1 MTHRIVKFL
10 HSPLAIA
17 AFLAAGIV
25 VGLYAPDVAKLL
37 APLSKLYI
45 DLLKMVILP
54 LIVSSIIFS
63 LRSIIRDPH
72 AATYLGKAVAT
83 MLAVSAIAVVV
94 GLVLSLTL
102 RPGEIKDAQT
112 RAAFGQVVSKD
123 SVGTEL
129 EMNLRA
135 SASAA
140 AETSLFETIVSV
152 VPSNIFQALA
162 SGDTI
167 KVLVFA
173 LLFGFAIGRVPV
185 SVSDSLAHSLD
196 TVYRACIILT
206 RWFSLLLP
214 FATFAMLAEQTATV
228 GPKTLLL
235 MIDFLITFG
244 LAAVVLGAI
253 SIMAVS
259 FRTRRSPWAVLRA
272 HQDVLFM
279 AIATRSS
286 VACIP
291 AMIDT
296 LTARFG
302 FRRDVVELLV
312 PLQTAIMRAGPVVLF
327 VVGPLFIAQ
336 LYGKTLTISDLV
348 TVAALAVVLG
358 VATAGMTG
366 ITVVMQMGVVCGY
379 LSLPFE
385 AAFVLFASIDA
396 VTDTFRTLTL
406 VITISGA
413 IAAIAP
419 FDPESEIV
427 PVEDVLPA
435 DSVAPR
441 AAE

>member
-1 MTHRIVKFL
+1 MTSRTVRFL
-10 HSPLAIA
+10 HSPLAIV
-17 AFLAAGIV
+17 AFIAAGIV
-25 VGLYAPDVAKLL
+25 VGLYAPAVAKAM
-37 APLSKLYI
+37 APVSKLYI

-72 AATYLGKAVAT
+72 AASYLGKAVAV
-83 MLAVSAIAVVV
+83 MLAVSVASVVV
-94 GLVLSLTL
+94 GLAWSLTL
-102 RPGEIKDAQT
+102 RPGVIKDQET
-112 RAAFGQVVSKD
+112 RAAFGHVVSRD
-123 SVGTEL
+123 NVGTEL

-135 SASAA
+135 TANAA
-140 AETSLFETIVSV
+140 AETSLFETVVNV

-214 FATFAMLAEQTATV
+214 FATFAMLAEQTATI

-235 MIDFLITFG
+235 MIDFIVTFS
-244 LAAVVLGAI
+244 LAAVVLGLVAI
-253 SIMAVS
+253 VAVAV
-259 FRTRRSPWAVLRA
+259 RTRRSVWAVMRA
-272 HQDVLFM
+272 HQDVVFM

-291 AMIDT
+291 AMIDM
-296 LTARFG
+296 LTERFG

-312 PLQTAIMRAGPVVLF
+312 PLQTAIMRAGPTVLF
-327 VVGPLFIAQ
+327 VIGPIFIAQ
-336 LYGKTLTISDLV
+336 LYGRALSLTDLATIS
-348 TVAALAVVLG
+348 ALAIVLG
-358 VATAGMTG
+358 IATAGMTG
-366 ITVVMQMGVVCGY
+366 LTVVLQMGVICGY

-385 AAFVLFASIDA
+385 AAFVLFASIDT
-396 VTDTFRTLTL
+396 VTDTLRTLTL
-406 VITISGA
+406 VLTISGA

-419 FDPESEIV
+419 FDPKPHIT
-427 PVEDVLPA
+427 PVEEVLPPG
-435 DSVAPR
+435 SVAPR
-441 AAE
+441 ATE